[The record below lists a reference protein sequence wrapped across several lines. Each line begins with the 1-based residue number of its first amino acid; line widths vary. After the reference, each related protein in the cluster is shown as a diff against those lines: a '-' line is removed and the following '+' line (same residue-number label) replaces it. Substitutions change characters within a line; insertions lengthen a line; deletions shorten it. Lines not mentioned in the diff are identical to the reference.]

1 MAVVFVA
8 LQAKSQEVSAA
19 VLLVEYGE
27 VYTSETDQNYK
38 LVTQEELEI
47 ISGTFVK
54 TALSSAHILLPNNSV
69 ISLDENTVIQLNF
82 GQSSIDIKQIIGN
95 TWHRLENLSGTNSS
109 YQVSTQ
115 TAIAA
120 VRGTEFGVSVIDT
133 GTTQETDFMV
143 TENAITATQITLK
156 NGNIEKFNTKDV
168 ESGKYCKIKDPSV
181 SQTWPII
188 DMPDSI
194 KESRLYNKHVF
205 ISGFLKD
212 LRKTRPMRE
221 VMKEMIKNQEL
232 FNFRE
237 GTVQGEELESS
248 PEITATVSPTP
259 ISSLTPTPTPKT
271 ASPTATARPL
281 QPTPTPNPAFVE
293 EYKSIFNSYFIQT
306 TTDINRAVFCREK
319 YYNKK
324 DSDILP
330 LFTAIEA
337 KYGQP
342 QQSQIDLKSAVNAAI
357 AACIDALTDT
367 EIQEINT
374 KIPQSYQ
381 HFFN

>member
-1 MAVVFVA
+1 MQRV
-8 LQAKSQEVSAA
+8 
-19 VLLVEYGE
+19 
-27 VYTSETDQNYK
+27 D
-38 LVTQEELEI
+38 
-47 ISGTFVK
+47 
-54 TALSSAHILLPNNSV
+54 
-69 ISLDENTVIQLNF
+69 
-82 GQSSIDIKQIIGN
+82 
-95 TWHRLENLSGTNSS
+95 
-109 YQVSTQ
+109 
-115 TAIAA
+115 
-120 VRGTEFGVSVIDT
+120 
-133 GTTQETDFMV
+133 
-143 TENAITATQITLK
+143 
-156 NGNIEKFNTKDV
+156 
-168 ESGKYCKIKDPSV
+168 
-181 SQTWPII
+181 
-188 DMPDSI
+188 
-194 KESRLYNKHVF
+194 
-205 ISGFLKD
+205 
-212 LRKTRPMRE
+212 
-221 VMKEMIKNQEL
+221 
-232 FNFRE
+232 
-237 GTVQGEELESS
+237 LESS